1 MSNIQTTFIKRT
13 KDAKMNAGI
22 AAIASKLAKTN
33 NDILWQKSNRAKK
46 LFISSNPLLFCTSII
61 TRESRDNIAISR
73 QQKTPLP
80 KKWRVGR

>member
-46 LFISSNPLLFCTSII
+46 LFIVSKNAILKKYGPQARVEWMKSANNAAKT
-61 TRESRDNIAISR
+61 ESKN
-73 QQKTPLP
+73 K
-80 KKWRVGR
+80 